1 MLIVCFFDVEKG
13 PALVAKVFVCM
24 ELYAG
29 ANTLNTHKLRQSL
42 HVSCPKRFE
51 KLNTT

>member
-29 ANTLNTHKLRQSL
+29 ANTLTLKSCDSRYTCRAQSALR
-42 HVSCPKRFE
+42 
-51 KLNTT
+51 N